1 MSSTRDWMRGGQD
14 YERPAPT
21 GLTLAG
27 IVAWTLALIVVA
39 DFVFVLARLVG

>member
-14 YERPAPT
+14 FERPAPA

-27 IVAWTLALIVVA
+27 IVAWTLGLIVVA